1 MIRPNIL
8 ILDYFKLKNR
18 RYAHFIAF
26 YARFTAY
33 NISYNIYLWLG
44 LSFEILKVML
54 VSKKIWK
61 YFIFNELHIIL
72 TKI

>member
-33 NISYNIYLWLG
+33 NISYNILLMTRIIFWDSQG
-44 LSFEILKVML
+44 HVSFIDFEKKKYENILFLM
-54 VSKKIWK
+54 S
-61 YFIFNELHIIL
+61 FI
-72 TKI
+72 